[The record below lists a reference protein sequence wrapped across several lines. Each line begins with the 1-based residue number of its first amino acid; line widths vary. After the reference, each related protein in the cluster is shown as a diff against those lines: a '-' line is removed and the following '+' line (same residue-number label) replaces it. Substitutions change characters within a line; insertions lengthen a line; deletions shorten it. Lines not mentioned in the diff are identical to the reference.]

1 MTSKNRRSTKKVN
14 VISVPGKRDTR
25 LVGLLRLASAFFAG
39 AALVGISSYLGL
51 TEASV
56 ARHIIVSSLIAL
68 AGLCAFTELAY
79 GGRAARNEE
88 KRLRRDIL
96 KRQFN
101 VFGYLNG
108 QDQFSPGNIIQMM
121 SDNSE
126 RLTEYRQV
134 YFGSTLAAMFI
145 PFMVLLYITFFV
157 DWVIGLTVLA
167 VVPLIPVLLYAF
179 MRFFRQTSANSRKQR
194 AKLAGRYLDAIR
206 NLVLIRLLG
215 AGKRIEAELRHAGEA
230 NRVAIMR
237 LLAGNQLVIIVV
249 DGLFSLI
256 LICLTVAL
264 VIFRLEH
271 LVMSEALAVVLLTIL
286 LLEPLQ
292 QVAGFFYIGM
302 GGIAAQKKIGAY
314 MKESEDL
321 IKSTTT
327 LKAEKETISTASKV
341 VNNVSGLA
349 KNGVSHQEKIALKL
363 EDVSFDYGRGPV
375 FEHLNLGIQ
384 KGKRIAIVGDSGEGK
399 STLLNLFRGLL
410 KPQNGKVFI
419 NGIDISS
426 QQSSENGSNQIAVV
440 SQSTW
445 MFTGTIAD
453 NLRLAKA
460 DATEEEM
467 WDALQKAQIGEEIKT
482 MPNGLHTY
490 LGEGAKLISGG
501 QAQRISLARAL
512 LSGRK
517 VLLLDEPTSQIDI
530 ESEARLIKA
539 ISALPQDWTILIITH
554 RYSLLELVN
563 QVYRLK
569 KGELIEEA
577 YSYAV

>member
-1 MTSKNRRSTKKVN
+1 MKSKKRKSSGRVN
-14 VISVPGKRDTR
+14 VISLPGKRDTR
-25 LVGLLRLASAFFAG
+25 LVGLLRLTSAFFAG
-39 AALVGISSYLGL
+39 AALVGISGYLGL
-51 TEASV
+51 VEASL
-56 ARHIIVSSLIAL
+56 ARHLIVFTLITG
-68 AGLCAFTELAY
+68 AGLCAFAELAY

-96 KRQFN
+96 NHQFE

-167 VVPLIPVLLYAF
+167 VIPLIPLLLYAF

-194 AKLAGRYLDAIR
+194 AKLSGRYLDAIR
-206 NLVLIRLLG
+206 HLVLIRLLG
-215 AGKRIEAELRHAGEA
+215 AGNRIESELRQAGEA
-230 NRVAIMR
+230 NRVAIMK

-249 DGLFSLI
+249 DGLFSLV
-256 LICLTVAL
+256 LICLTVGL
-264 VIFRLEH
+264 VIARLEH
-271 LVMSEALAVVLLTIL
+271 LVLGEALAVVLLTIL

-302 GGIAAQKKIGAY
+302 GGMAAQKKIGAY
-314 MKESEDL
+314 MKESETLINIKPAVDTKLDANVENQANSHLDL
-321 IKSTTT
+321 S
-327 LKAEKETISTASKV
+327 
-341 VNNVSGLA
+341 VSLNG
-349 KNGVSHQEKIALKL
+349 NGVSPKNNSTL
-363 EDVSFDYGRGPV
+363 EITGVSFDYGRGPV
-375 FEHLNLGIQ
+375 FENLNFSVQ
-384 KGKRIAIVGDSGEGK
+384 KGQRVAIIGDSGAGK
-399 STLLNLFRGLL
+399 STLLNLLRGLL
-410 KPQNGKVFI
+410 QPQKGKVSI
-419 NGIDISS
+419 NGLDVSR
-426 QQSSENGSNQIAVV
+426 QGNKARQNAVV

-453 NLRLAKA
+453 NLRLAKT

-467 WDALQKAQIGEEIKT
+467 WIALEKAQIDEEIKN
-482 MPNGLHTY
+482 MPDGLHTY

-539 ISALPQDWTILIITH
+539 ISSLPRDWTILIITH
-554 RYSLLELVN
+554 RYSLLELAD
-563 QVYRLK
+563 QIWRLK
-569 KGELIEEA
+569 DGVLTEEVPSHA
-577 YSYAV
+577 Y